1 MIPGRIKDGTRVL
14 GADQGYVSLPIRD
27 ELLEMN
33 FQEGVKVAHA
43 MTSAW
48 IPNPAEM
55 KRIADGASIL
65 LTVIGMNHPP
75 ILLAVGEIP
84 DAEGGAGEEP
94 KPPT

>member
-14 GADQGYVSLPIRD
+14 GASQGYISLPIRD
-27 ELLEMN
+27 ELLELN
-33 FQEGVKVAHA
+33 FNEGVKVCPA

-55 KRIADGASIL
+55 KRIAEGASIL
-65 LTVIGMNHPP
+65 LTVMGIMHPP

-84 DAEGGAGEEP
+84 DAAGGAGEEP